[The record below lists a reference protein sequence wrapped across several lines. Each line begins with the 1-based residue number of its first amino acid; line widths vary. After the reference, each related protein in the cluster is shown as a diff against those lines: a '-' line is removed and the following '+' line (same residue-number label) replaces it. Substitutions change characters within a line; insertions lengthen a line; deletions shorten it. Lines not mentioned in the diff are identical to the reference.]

1 MGKQWRWRAV
11 AALLAI
17 GLLGATLRLA
27 AIDRLPPGL
36 NYDEAFNDLMALRL
50 YHGAPPPV
58 YWQVEFG
65 EEPLHIFLISL
76 LFRLVGPTPLGG
88 RLISALA
95 GSLTVLTLAFTVREI
110 FYTELGERRATRL
123 GLLAA
128 LSLAVLY
135 WHVHYSRIGMEPPM
149 VPTLAV
155 PAFGLTWRALR
166 TRRWETAVA
175 AGLFLGGTLYTYP
188 ASRFVPVV
196 LALFFGLW
204 SLFRWR
210 FWRENWRPLVLVA
223 GVALVVFAPLGY
235 FFATHPEWF
244 FRRAGMVT
252 MRTWPEL
259 RRELG
264 HLAGAFFSR
273 GDINPRQNLPY
284 RPIFD
289 PVQALL
295 FGLGLVTCLI
305 RRRPPYLFLV
315 CWGGLLVLPSALTE
329 YAPHFGRML
338 GAAPALAAL
347 VGVGAFT
354 LYEQLHLAAVRWPA
368 RAQRLVSWGA
378 MVLVGSA
385 YLFSGIRTA
394 RDYFSVW
401 GRSPDL
407 FVAFDVGLRWVG
419 EYVAALPRTERVFFT
434 PVAADHPTILFF
446 LDDHLERVQS
456 FNGRRCWV
464 YDPRPVQPMHHLIIV
479 TPEEDPHTLAKV
491 QAAFP
496 AGQIVAELPLG
507 EQPYLVAYRTP
518 AGSVAQTGPSHPL
531 ELHFP
536 NGVQLIGYDAPES
549 PGHPGTLLK
558 FRLYWQATEP
568 LTQVYKS
575 FMHLW
580 GTPPPT
586 EGGRIWGQED
596 AQPCDNSYP
605 YAWWVPGDMVVEE
618 RWIQVP
624 PETPPGEYH
633 LVVGMYQD
641 NQPRLPITDA
651 AGQPLGDFWLLTPV
665 TIASAP

>member
-1 MGKQWRWRAV
+1 MKRPRWQLV
-11 AALLAI
+11 AAWVAI
-17 GLLGATLRLA
+17 GLLGAALRLVLL
-27 AIDRLPPGL
+27 DRLPPGL
-36 NYDEAFNDLMALRL
+36 NYDEGFNDLMALRL
-50 YHGAPPPV
+50 YHGAPPPI

-76 LFRLVGPTPLGG
+76 LFRLIGPTPLGG

-95 GSLTVLTLAFTVREI
+95 GSLTVLTLAFTVREL
-110 FYTELGERRATRL
+110 FYSELGEGRATAL

-188 ASRFVPVV
+188 ASRFVPLV
-196 LALFFGLW
+196 LALFFGSW

-210 FWRENWRPLVLVA
+210 FWRENWRSFVLVA

-244 FRRAGMVT
+244 FRRADMVA
-252 MRTWPEL
+252 MKNWPGL
-259 RRELG
+259 WRELT
-264 HLAGAFFSR
+264 HLLGAFFIR
-273 GDINPRQNLPY
+273 GDMNPRHNLPY
-284 RPIFD
+284 RPILD
-289 PVQALL
+289 PVQGVLFVIGLL
-295 FGLGLVTCLI
+295 ACLV
-305 RRRPPYLFLV
+305 RRRPPFLFVL
-315 CWGGLLVLPSALTE
+315 CWLSIMLLPSALSN

-338 GAAPALAAL
+338 GAAPAVATLMGLGAATFYDLMTTAVAHQRMPGRRYAALAAMVIL
-347 VGVGAFT
+347 AGAYA
-354 LYEQLHLAAVRWPA
+354 L
-368 RAQRLVSWGA
+368 
-378 MVLVGSA
+378 
-385 YLFSGIRTA
+385 SGLRTV
-394 RDYFSVW
+394 RDYFVVW
-401 GRSPDL
+401 SHVSDL
-407 FVAFDVGLRWVG
+407 FVAFDVRLRWVG
-419 EYVAALPRTERVFFT
+419 EYIAALPRDERAFFT
-434 PVAADHPTILFF
+434 PVGADHPTVMFF

-456 FNGRRCWV
+456 FNGRRCFV
-464 YDPRPVQPMHHLIIV
+464 YDPQPEQPMHHLIIV
-479 TPEEDPHTLAKV
+479 TDTEDPHSLAKV
-491 QAAFP
+491 QATFP
-496 AGQIVAELPLG
+496 TGQIVATLPWNG
-507 EQPYLVAYRTP
+507 APYLVAYRTP

-531 ELHFP
+531 ELHFS
-536 NGVQLIGYDAPES
+536 NGVQLIGYDEPES
-549 PGHPGTLLK
+549 PGQPGTLLK
-558 FRLYWQATEP
+558 FRLYWQSTEP
-568 LTQVYKS
+568 LTQVYKT
-575 FMHLW
+575 FVHLW

-605 YAWWVPGDMVVEE
+605 YAWWVPGDIVVEE

-651 AGQPLGDFWLLTPV
+651 AGRSLGDFWILTPV
-665 TIASAP
+665 TIAPAP